1 MSVSVETVDQARP
14 EQPGDRRGGHRP
26 DIKVRKPTFAF
37 SDVPRHWFWGN
48 ARATALANALNLVF
62 PAGERFFIRSVRHYM
77 DRLHDD
83 PVLHEEVRRFMGQE
97 VRHGMEHERFF
108 EALEAQ
114 GYEIRSFLAWYERV
128 AYGNLEQK
136 FGPAVNLAVTVALE
150 HFTAMFAERA
160 LTRDVLD
167 EHAHP
172 VMRDLLMW
180 HACEELEHKAVAFDV
195 LKKVDPRYAV
205 RIAGLA
211 AGAAAL
217 VFFWMAGAKHLLA
230 QEPAEKKR
238 ITREE
243 AEQARKHNVLLN
255 GEFLGA
261 FVDYLRR
268 DFHPAQ
274 NDNYHLANEWL
285 EKNGAAIGLS

>member
-1 MSVSVETVDQARP
+1 MNARP
-14 EQPGDRRGGHRP
+14 E
-26 DIKVRKPTFAF
+26 IKVRKPVFQF
-37 SDVPRHWFWGN
+37 SAVPRYWLWGN

-77 DRLHDD
+77 DRIQDD
-83 PVLHEEVRRFMGQE
+83 PVLLEEVRRFMGQE

-114 GYEIRSFLAWYERV
+114 GYEIRSFLEWYERV
-128 AYGNLEQK
+128 AYDKLEKQLP
-136 FGPAVNLAVTVALE
+136 PALNLAVTVALE

-160 LTRDVLD
+160 LTRDVLIQ
-167 EHAHP
+167 HAHP
-172 VMRDLLMW
+172 VMRDLLSW

-211 AGAAAL
+211 AAAAAL
-217 VFFWMAGAKHLLA
+217 VYFWMAGAKHLLS
-230 QEPAEKKR
+230 QEPEER
-238 ITREE
+238 RRLSREE
-243 AEQARKHNVLLN
+243 MKHARQHNVLLN
-255 GEFLGA
+255 GEFLQA
-261 FVDYLRR
+261 FLDYLRP

-274 NDNYHLANEWL
+274 NDNYRLASDWL
-285 EKNGAAIGLS
+285 RAHGDAIGVS